1 MRKYD
6 DLYKE
11 GAPPSQSFTRQ
22 CSLQK
27 SPKEYINHKLREDI
41 CGRDEIFSKQNFN
54 STPTWVHVFIL
65 NKQLFIH
72 TQVIVTSQVFSP
84 R

>member
-54 STPTWVHVFIL
+54 STPTWYMC
-65 NKQLFIH
+65 IH
-72 TQVIVTSQVFSP
+72 T
-84 R
+84 